1 MTEPTHQPQSDA
13 SSKPAGTPGQ
23 SGRKRKARN
32 RCRHVLLLQ
41 PTGQPRT
48 AQLAAA
54 LEACGDAHHPVR
66 VVAVPDADQ
75 ARHYLADHRVDLAIV
90 PPTLP
95 ESEEHSGIDFT
106 AELTSAK
113 KPTAT
118 IVLADQPNFEV
129 ATEAMRA
136 GACDFLV
143 HGDQTD
149 QPDALKTEHLKPAID
164 RAIKR
169 RLRDVAIN
177 RRIKRLRRLC
187 RQLNEARI
195 DVSHQVDVLCSD
207 LVTAYQELAQQ
218 FQNTVQTSE
227 FKGIVSDELD
237 LETLLRKTLEY
248 LVSKAG
254 ATNAA
259 IFLPATLDE
268 YSLGGYV
275 NYDCTA
281 DSADMLLEHLA
292 DVIAPKLAE
301 QDEYVHFQTNAQ
313 LHDWFDADAAYLD
326 DSEVIGIPCHAGAD
340 DDRECLAVVVLFR
353 DRDTPFD
360 EAALD
365 ACSSLGEALGTAL
378 EKVIRVHHRVSL
390 TQDESDYAGDSGG
403 SWDDSAS
410 FDDHYGEADDPSGD
424 DAWDDDENGTLPF

>member
-1 MTEPTHQPQSDA
+1 MTEPTHP
-13 SSKPAGTPGQ
+13 SKPDAAADQP
-23 SGRKRKARN
+23 RPKRKARN
-32 RCRHVLLLQ
+32 RCRHVLLVQ
-41 PTGQPRT
+41 PTDAART
-48 AQLAAA
+48 QRLAAA
-54 LEACGDAHHPVR
+54 LEACGDARCPVR

-75 ARHYLADHRVDLAIV
+75 ARGYLADHRVDLAIV

-95 ESEEHSGIDFT
+95 AAPENSGIDFT

-113 KPTAT
+113 TPTAT
-118 IVLADQPNFEV
+118 IVLAERPDFDT

-143 HGDQTD
+143 QGDA
-149 QPDALKTEHLKPAID
+149 DAIDTERLKPALD

-169 RLRDVAIN
+169 RVRDLAIN
-177 RRIKRLRRLC
+177 RRIQRLRRLC

-227 FKGIVSDELD
+227 FKGIVTDELD

-301 QDEYVHFQTNAQ
+301 QAEYVYFQSDAQ
-313 LHDWFDADAAYLD
+313 LRDWFGDDAAYLD
-326 DSEVIGIPCHAGAD
+326 GSEVIGVPCHAGPEG
-340 DDRECLAVVVLFR
+340 DRECLAVVVLFR
-353 DRDTPFD
+353 DRDTPFE

-365 ACSSLGEALGTAL
+365 ACSSLGPALGEAL
-378 EKVIRVHHRVSL
+378 EKVIRVHHRVSF
-390 TQDESDYAGDSGG
+390 TEDESEYVGESGSG
-403 SWDDSAS
+403 WDDSPS
-410 FDDHYGEADDPSGD
+410 LDDLYGEADDPAGD
-424 DAWDDDENGTLPF
+424 EPWDDDENGPLPF

>member
-1 MTEPTHQPQSDA
+1 MTEPTHP
-13 SSKPAGTPGQ
+13 SKPDAPADQ
-23 SGRKRKARN
+23 PRAKRKARN
-32 RCRHVLLLQ
+32 RCRHVLLVQ
-41 PTGQPRT
+41 PANQPRT
-48 AQLAAA
+48 RQLAAA
-54 LEACGDAHHPVR
+54 LEACGDARCPVR

-75 ARHYLADHRVDLAIV
+75 ARDYLAEHRVDLAIV

-95 ESEEHSGIDFT
+95 AAPENSGLSFT

-113 KPTAT
+113 KRTTT
-118 IVLADQPNFEV
+118 IVLADKPDFDV

-143 HGDQTD
+143 QSEA
-149 QPDALKTEHLKPAID
+149 DALDAQRLKPALD

-169 RLRDVAIN
+169 RVRDLAIN

-227 FKGIVSDELD
+227 FKGIVSEELD

-259 IFLPATLDE
+259 IFLPATMDE

-301 QDEYVHFQTNAQ
+301 QDEYVHFQNNAQ
-313 LHDWFDADAAYLD
+313 LHEWFDADAAYLD
-326 DSEVIGIPCHAGAD
+326 DSEVIGIPCHAGEGA
-340 DDRECLAVVVLFR
+340 DRECLAVVVLFR

-365 ACSSLGEALGTAL
+365 ACSSLGRALGEAL
-378 EKVIRVHHRVSL
+378 EKVIRVHHRVSF
-390 TQDESDYAGDSGG
+390 TQDEAEYAGDSTTG
-403 SWDDSAS
+403 WDDSPS
-410 FDDHYGEADDPSGD
+410 FDDHYGEADDPAGD
-424 DAWDDDENGTLPF
+424 DGWDDDENGPLPF

>member
-1 MTEPTHQPQSDA
+1 MTEPTPPFKTDA
-13 SSKPAGTPGQ
+13 SAQPAG
-23 SGRKRKARN
+23 SRRKARN

-41 PTGQPRT
+41 PTGGART
-48 AQLAAA
+48 ERLAAA
-54 LEACGDAHHPVR
+54 LEACGDPHRPVR
-66 VVAVPDADQ
+66 VVAVSDADR
-75 ARHYLADHRVDLAIV
+75 ARDYLADHRVDLAIV

-95 ESEEHSGIDFT
+95 DAPENSGLEFT

-113 KPTAT
+113 TPTAT
-118 IVLADQPNFEV
+118 IVLADRPDFDV

-143 HGDQTD
+143 HGDT
-149 QPDALKTEHLKPAID
+149 PDTLDAQRLKPAID
-164 RAIKR
+164 RALKR
-169 RLRDVAIN
+169 RLRDLAIN
-177 RRIKRLRRLC
+177 RRIRRLRRLC

-227 FKGIVSDELD
+227 FNGIVSDELD

-301 QDEYVHFQTNAQ
+301 QDEYVHFESNQE
-313 LHDWFDADAAYLD
+313 LHEWFDADAAYLD
-326 DSEVIGIPCHAGAD
+326 DSEVIGVPCHAGQG

-360 EAALD
+360 AAALD
-365 ACSSLGEALGTAL
+365 ACSSLGPALGEAL
-378 EKVIRVHHRVSL
+378 EKVIRVHHRVSF
-390 TQDESDYAGDSGG
+390 TQDEGHYAGDAGPLD
-403 SWDDSAS
+403 WDDSPS
-410 FDDHYGEADDPSGD
+410 FTDHYGEADDPTGD
-424 DAWDDDENGTLPF
+424 DAWDEDDEGPLPF